1 MTRHLSRTLPRR
13 IMTTLTVTLV
23 LLLPVLLLMVWLGGP
38 KPPPPLQSIHEPFK
52 GVDFS
57 GVPTPSRFTARDGT
71 SLAWLRYAPSG
82 ATPTGR
88 RIVLVHGSSGRA
100 QSMHVLARGLA
111 AAGFEVA
118 SLDMRGHGD
127 SGPRGHIAYIG
138 QLEDD
143 IADFMR
149 TQPFAGPSTLLGF
162 SSGGGFVLRLAGGEH
177 GALFD
182 RYLLLAPF
190 LHHDAPTNRPSDG
203 GWVSVGLPRI
213 VALTA
218 LNTLH
223 LTALN
228 HLPVLRFALDGAV
241 SQQLTAQYSYN
252 LATNFRPRLD
262 WAADLRAAQGDVRV
276 LVGTEDE
283 LFRPERYADT
293 FTQAGRALPVSLV
306 PGTGH
311 MGLTLQA
318 EAVRAV
324 ATAAL

>member
-1 MTRHLSRTLPRR
+1 
-13 IMTTLTVTLV
+13 
-23 LLLPVLLLMVWLGGP
+23 
-38 KPPPPLQSIHEPFK
+38 
-52 GVDFS
+52 
-57 GVPTPSRFTARDGT
+57 
-71 SLAWLRYAPSG
+71 
-82 ATPTGR
+82 
-88 RIVLVHGSSGRA
+88 
-100 QSMHVLARGLA
+100 
-111 AAGFEVA
+111 
-118 SLDMRGHGD
+118 
-127 SGPRGHIAYIG
+127 
-138 QLEDD
+138 
-143 IADFMR
+143 MR

-228 HLPVLRFALDGAV
+228 HLPVPRFALDGAV